1 MKPEYPIKTRLK
13 PEDYRTETG
22 ILHIPQQDPLNQIL
36 KLIVTRFVFMRLIQ
50 TISQK
55 ANQQRY
61 HHVNVPIN
69 PHVTISHFAISV
81 SNVVKAI
88 TAKGNKIANT
98 ILMSSKPFLIA
109 VLTDDVTGY
118 FTST

>member
-1 MKPEYPIKTRLK
+1 MFI
-13 PEDYRTETG
+13 
-22 ILHIPQQDPLNQIL
+22 
-36 KLIVTRFVFMRLIQ
+36 RLIQ

-69 PHVTISHFAISV
+69 PHVTISHFDISV

-88 TAKGNKIANT
+88 TANGNMIANT
-98 ILMSSKPFLIA
+98 MVMSSKPFLTV
-109 VLTDDVTGY
+109 VLTDAATGY
-118 FTST
+118 LTSI